1 MTDAVQIF
9 PPGFRV
15 LDADGNPVSGGSLQF
30 FDAGTSNPKTVYS
43 NSGLSTSLG
52 TTVYLDSGGHPVS
65 ASGGT
70 NKVLVYTGIAAYK
83 VTALDANA
91 ATVWTLDN
99 VKGAIDT
106 STFVVTSA
114 APSRPVVSRSDTA
127 WTVASAAGDA
137 GTVYKSN
144 PTSGSQTVTLPS
156 AVTAGDGYTFTIMHD
171 GASTTNIVRYQTVS
185 SQTVSQNGAS
195 RTSGAIVTFGE
206 SLTFVSDGANW
217 TVTEAKPGL
226 IMTRIPNFQ
235 VVDRLSS
242 PPASPTAGARYI
254 ITGTPT
260 GDWASYAEHDV
271 VEATG
276 AGTWVKHT
284 PPTDCGWEAYVQDE
298 DLKTQFRGS
307 AWVDLSN
314 ITAPATSY
322 RRVLI
327 VEDQKS
333 TGTVGGAA
341 TQSAWTT
348 RALNT
353 VVHNSI
359 TTGNGAASDAAL
371 ATNTITLPA
380 GRYRVQAYAHFHQ
393 TRNTRIR
400 LLSGS
405 GNNNVIGQNAFFQD
419 TGAVVSGTA
428 ALDGHITIASGTDT
442 FNLQY
447 YLDDNLS
454 GGTSALGTAGSLGS
468 ELERYATVVIED
480 LVSIQGPQGSQ
491 GAQGAA
497 GSNGADAG
505 FSYTWD
511 TNTSASDPGTGEIKG
526 NNGTIASITELYI
539 SETDGDGASLATEI
553 ASWDDSTS
561 ATRCK
566 VKIQGSS
573 GAFVFAISGAN
584 TDNGSYVTLT
594 GSVVS
599 SYGTISG
606 TVAVLPTPTGDQGAT
621 GATGSTGSTGA
632 TGATG
637 ATGPNTGLDYA
648 WNTATSGDPGSGKV
662 LANDAT
668 LASATAINISKT
680 GRNAE
685 SLGTTIGNWA
695 DSTTTVKGHLRIFTV
710 ADRTEWIE
718 ADVTAVSD
726 QTTYYA
732 VTITEVEA
740 NGSPANNDVMAVFF
754 ARSGDKGA
762 DGAGTG
768 DFSSNT
774 ATSVDGEI
782 VLFSGTGGKTG
793 KRATTTGLLKAAS
806 GVLSAATSGTD
817 YAPATSGSGV
827 LKGNGSGGF
836 SASVAGTD
844 HVAPGGAL
852 GTPSSGTL
860 TNCTGLP
867 VAGITATTSTA
878 LGVGSIELGHASD
891 TTLARLAAGEMGIE
905 GIAVKKV
912 GKETI
917 GVPSG
922 AMTPRT
928 TNGAARGTTE
938 LTTNDVML
946 YTLDFDTT
954 TEEGAGFWV
963 PMPKSWNEST
973 VTFQAAW
980 TAASGSGGV
989 AWGLAAYSF
998 SDDDAMDTAVSG
1010 QQVVTDTLIAA
1021 NDLHLTSESS
1031 AITIGGTPAEGDWV
1045 YFEITREV
1053 ANGSDTIAVDVK
1065 LLGIRLYF
1073 TTNASTDA

>member
-1 MTDAVQIF
+1 MTDAVAVF
-9 PPGFRV
+9 PAGFRV

-114 APSRPVVSRSDTA
+114 APSRKVVSRSDTA
-127 WTVASAAGDA
+127 WTVASAAADA

-195 RTSGAIVTFGE
+195 RTSGALVTYGE
-206 SLTFVSDGANW
+206 TLTFVSDGANW

-235 VVDRLSS
+235 VVDRLTS
-242 PPASPTAGARYI
+242 PPTSPDAGARYI

-260 GDWASYAEHDV
+260 GDWASYAEHDI

-284 PPTDCGWEAYVQDE
+284 PPTDCGWMAYLQDE
-298 DLKTQFRGS
+298 NLLTQFRGS

-314 ITAPATSY
+314 IAAPDSDELRIAVFQHQLSNGTTGAGATAN
-322 RRVLI
+322 
-327 VEDQKS
+327 
-333 TGTVGGAA
+333 
-341 TQSAWTT
+341 AWTV
-348 RALNT
+348 RAINT
-353 VVHNSI
+353 QVVNTI
-359 TTGNGAASDAAL
+359 TTANGASGDASL
-371 ATNTITLPA
+371 ASNQITLPA
-380 GRYRVQAYAHFHQ
+380 GSYYVD
-393 TRNTRIR
+393 
-400 LLSGS
+400 LSGIFYDTAYTQIRFKS
-405 GNNNVIGQNAFFQD
+405 TTTAKEILGLVQNLA
-419 TGAVVSGTA
+419 GSHIASVSGYITLSAAETFEFQYLVTTA
-428 ALDGHITIASGTDT
+428 
-442 FNLQY
+442 
-447 YLDDNLS
+447 
-454 GGTSALGTAGSLGS
+454 TAGGLGQPHTSSLS
-468 ELERYATVVIED
+468 NTEVYASVVVLD
-480 LVSIQGPQGSQ
+480 LDSLQGPQGEQ
-491 GAQGAA
+491 GPQGAA
-497 GSNGADAG
+497 GADGADAG
-505 FSYTWD
+505 FRYTWD

-526 NNGTIASITELYI
+526 NNATVASITALYI
-539 SETDGDGASLATEI
+539 SETDADGASLATEI
-553 ASWDDSTS
+553 ATWDDSTS

-566 VKIQGSS
+566 IKVQGSA
-573 GAFVFAISGAN
+573 GAFVFAITGAN
-584 TDNGSYVTLT
+584 TDNGSWVTLT
-594 GSVVS
+594 GSVVA

-637 ATGPNTGLDYA
+637 ATGPNTGLDYQ
-648 WNTATSGDPGSGKV
+648 WNTATSGDPGTGKV
-662 LANDAT
+662 LVNNAT
-668 LASATAINISKT
+668 AASATVLHIS
-680 GRNAE
+680 E
-685 SLGTTIGNWA
+685 SNRQSASQSAFLA
-695 DSTTTVKGHLRIFTV
+695 LQDDSTSTNKCFVRIMDASAPGTNFLEYVITGTLTDAGSYDTFPVTYVGGSGTLTNNMIIAV
-710 ADRTEWIE
+710 AFWRI
-718 ADVTAVSD
+718 
-726 QTTYYA
+726 
-732 VTITEVEA
+732 
-740 NGSPANNDVMAVFF
+740 
-754 ARSGDKGA
+754 GDKGT

-774 ATSVDGEI
+774 ASSIDGEI

-793 KRATTTGLLKAAS
+793 KRATTTGILKGAS
-806 GVLSAATSGTD
+806 GVLSAAVSGTD
-817 YAPATSGSGV
+817 YAPATSGTAI
-827 LKGNGSGGF
+827 LKGSGSGGF
-836 SASVAGTD
+836 SNAAAGTD
-844 HVAPGGAL
+844 YVAPSGAL

-867 VAGITATTSTA
+867 VAGIAASTSTA

-891 TTLARLAAGEMGIE
+891 TTLSRSAAGEVAIE
-905 GIAVKKV
+905 GVAIKKA

-917 GVPSG
+917 GLPAS
-922 AMTPRT
+922 AMTART
-928 TNGAARGTTE
+928 TNGAATGTTE

-946 YTLDFDTT
+946 STLDFDTT

-1010 QQVVTDTLIAA
+1010 QQVVTDTLITA

-1053 ANGSDTIAVDVK
+1053 ANGSDTLGVDAK

>member
-1 MTDAVQIF
+1 MPDAIAVF
-9 PPGFRV
+9 PAGFRC
-15 LDADGNPVSGGSLQF
+15 LDADGNPVSGGSLSF

-43 NSGLSTSLG
+43 DASLSTSLG
-52 TTVYLDSGGHPVS
+52 VTVYLDSGGHPVS

-91 ATVWTLDN
+91 ATVWSLDN

-195 RTSGAIVTFGE
+195 RTSGALVTFGE

-235 VVDRLSS
+235 VVDRLSA
-242 PPASPTAGARYI
+242 PPTSPTAGARYI

-284 PPTDCGWEAYVQDE
+284 PPTDCGWEAYIQDE
-298 DLKTQFRGS
+298 DLKSQFRGS

-314 ITAPATSY
+314 ITAPAAAY
-322 RRVLI
+322 RRMMV
-327 VEDQKS
+327 VKDVKAA
-333 TGTVGGAA
+333 TTVGGAA
-341 TQSAWTT
+341 TASAWTT
-348 RALNT
+348 RTLNT
-353 VVHNSI
+353 VSTNTI

-371 ATNTITLPA
+371 SSNTITLPA
-380 GRYRVQAYAHFHQ
+380 GQYYIRARACFFQ
-393 TRNTRIR
+393 TRNTKIRI
-400 LLSGS
+400 LSGS
-405 GNNNVIGQNAFFQD
+405 GSNTILGESYFFQD
-419 TGAVVSGTA
+419 TGGTVQDYA
-428 ALDGHITIASGTDT
+428 FAEGYVTIASGTDT
-442 FNLQY
+442 FSLQY

-454 GGTSALGTAGSLGS
+454 GATNALGQANSLGVDEIYS
-468 ELERYATVVIED
+468 VVTIED
-480 LVSIQGPQGSQ
+480 VSTIQGPQGSQ

-526 NNGTIASITELYI
+526 NNATIASITELYI
-539 SETDGDGASLATEI
+539 SETDGDGAPLATEI

-566 VKIQGSS
+566 VKVQGSS

-584 TDNGSYVTLT
+584 TDNGSWVTLT
-594 GSVVS
+594 GSVVA

-662 LANDAT
+662 LANNAT

-878 LGVGSIELGHASD
+878 LGVGSVELGHASD
-891 TTLARLAAGEMGIE
+891 TTLSRSAAGELAVE
-905 GIAVKKV
+905 GTIVKKV